1 MPTSFLPKIP
11 SEKKEGKP
19 FQVQRY
25 PMSASPSA
33 QVILQ
38 ISLPEIRK
46 KRSFKMN
53 NIARE
58 S

>member
-1 MPTSFLPKIP
+1 MPTSFVPKIP

-25 PMSASPSA
+25 PICASPSA

-38 ISLPEIRK
+38 IALPEIRK
-46 KRSFKMN
+46 EGGSK
-53 NIARE
+53 
-58 S
+58 